1 MQLGSSLV
9 YDGPQQQHTIAHG
22 GMANGL
28 GMKDGRGAREPGH
41 YSRPAEKYSSF
52 VLVASDINIFGTLPN
67 WQGKLFVRPPNNQ
80 PEQARAEA
88 PRVWELFLVSS
99 GPLVHS
105 LAALASRR
113 CCVEDDTDC
122 SSRSWS
128 VSIQTVV
135 VVPKA
140 SSVLP
145 CPGKGGWMAMHEE
158 ALKDD
163 WSDSS
168 NETRL
173 PWIFPGTLFRSGT
186 GDLSLH
192 YSDQ

>member
-1 MQLGSSLV
+1 MSSWS
-9 YDGPQQQHTIAHG
+9 Q
-22 GMANGL
+22 
-28 GMKDGRGAREPGH
+28 
-41 YSRPAEKYSSF
+41 
-52 VLVASDINIFGTLPN
+52 
-67 WQGKLFVRPPNNQ
+67 
-80 PEQARAEA
+80 
-88 PRVWELFLVSS
+88 
-99 GPLVHS
+99 VHR

-113 CCVEDDTDC
+113 CYVEDDTDG

-135 VVPKA
+135 VVLKA

-186 GDLSLH
+186 GNLSLH

>member
-9 YDGPQQQHTIAHG
+9 YDGPQQQHTIAQG

-28 GMKDGRGAREPGH
+28 GMGDGQGAREPGH

-67 WQGKLFVRPPNNQ
+67 WQGKLFVRPPTNQ
-80 PEQARAEA
+80 
-88 PRVWELFLVSS
+88 SS
-99 GPLVHS
+99 KQKHREFGSFFCSGVLWSQVHR

-122 SSRSWS
+122 SCRSWS
-128 VSIQTVV
+128 VSIQTVL